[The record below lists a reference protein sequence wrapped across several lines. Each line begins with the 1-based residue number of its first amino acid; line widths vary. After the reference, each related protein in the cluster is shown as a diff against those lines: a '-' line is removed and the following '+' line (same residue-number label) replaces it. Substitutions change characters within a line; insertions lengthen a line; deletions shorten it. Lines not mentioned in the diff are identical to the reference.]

1 VGVIVRWKLT
11 ESCQKRFLKALAETR
26 RVGAAAAVA
35 GTSRTQVYKLRQS
48 DPLFAAAWQQALDAL
63 DSADHPPPQP
73 VDRGFRARAK
83 LAGALISG
91 EITPREAAD
100 LSKLIEEYL
109 NSLELIK
116 LK

>member
-1 VGVIVRWKLT
+1 MRWKLT

-48 DPLFAAAWQQALDAL
+48 DPLFAVAWQQALD
-63 DSADHPPPQP
+63 SADDPPPQP

-91 EITPREAAD
+91 DITPREAID
-100 LSKLIEEYL
+100 LQ
-109 NSLELIK
+109 N
-116 LK
+116 

>member
-1 VGVIVRWKLT
+1 VRWKLT
-11 ESCQKRFLKALAETR
+11 ESRQKRFLKALAETH

-48 DPLFAAAWQQALDAL
+48 DPLFAAAWQQALD
-63 DSADHPPPQP
+63 SADDPPPQP

-116 LK
+116 LE

>member
-1 VGVIVRWKLT
+1 VRWKLT
-11 ESCQKRFLKALAETR
+11 ESRQKRFLKALAETR

-48 DPLFAAAWQQALDAL
+48 DPQFAAAWQQALD
-63 DSADHPPPQP
+63 SADDPPPQP

-116 LK
+116 LE